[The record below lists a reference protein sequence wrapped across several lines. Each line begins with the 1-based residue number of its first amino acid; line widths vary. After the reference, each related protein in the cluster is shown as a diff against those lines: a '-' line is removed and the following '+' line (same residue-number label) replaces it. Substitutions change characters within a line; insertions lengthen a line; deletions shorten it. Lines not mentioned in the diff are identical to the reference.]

1 MKYEEI
7 FTEIRYH
14 KPNLVDPSPQQH
26 QNLEAIKKIVTYK
39 LSL

>member
-7 FTEIRYH
+7 FMEIRYQ
-14 KPNLVDPSPQQH
+14 KPILVDSSPQH
-26 QNLEAIKKIVTYK
+26 NQNLEAIKKIVTYK